1 MWTRLRW
8 RARFSIVASMR
19 IISIAIVCFVLTVAA
34 AGQTAAPRPQSSAR
48 GATTTA
54 ATPAADLATLM
65 RGIFFPN
72 SNLLFDVQQH
82 DPGAPKKP
90 AASTDGGATS
100 TYANVY
106 TGWQV
111 VEGAAAAIDE
121 SVDLI
126 LKTGRVCSN
135 GKPVPVT
142 NADYRSSA
150 QALRVAAR
158 KALVAA
164 KAKNQEQLS
173 DITNDLADACAM
185 CHEKFRDKGPAGSP
199 ARCAS

>member
-1 MWTRLRW
+1 MRHVVL
-8 RARFSIVASMR
+8 AVA
-19 IISIAIVCFVLTVAA
+19 CFALTAA
-34 AGQTAAPRPQSSAR
+34 AAAQAPASRPSPPAR
-48 GATTTA
+48 GATTTTATTTA
-54 ATPAADLATLM
+54 AKPDADLAQLM

-72 SNLLFDVQQH
+72 SNLLFDVQQN
-82 DPGAPKKP
+82 DPGAPKK
-90 AASTDGGATS
+90 AAGASNGNATQ

-150 QALRVAAR
+150 QALRDAAR

-164 KAKNQEQLS
+164 KAKNQEQVS
-173 DITNDLADACAM
+173 DITNDLADACSM

-199 ARCAS
+199 ARCTP

>member
-1 MWTRLRW
+1 MRN
-8 RARFSIVASMR
+8 VA
-19 IISIAIVCFVLTVAA
+19 IAAACFVLTAVA
-34 AGQTAAPRPQSSAR
+34 AGQTPAPRPQTPAR
-48 GATTTA
+48 GATNTA
-54 ATPAADLATLM
+54 AKPDADLATLM

-90 AASTDGGATS
+90 AASDGSATQ

-135 GKPVPVT
+135 GKPAPVT
-142 NADYRSSA
+142 NADYRASA
-150 QALRVAAR
+150 QALRDAAR

-164 KAKNQEQLS
+164 KAKNQEQVS
-173 DITNDLADACAM
+173 DITNDLADACSM
-185 CHEKFRDKGPAGSP
+185 CHEKFRDQGPAGSP
-199 ARCAS
+199 ARCAP

>member
-1 MWTRLRW
+1 MRML
-8 RARFSIVASMR
+8 IV
-19 IISIAIVCFVLTVAA
+19 
-34 AGQTAAPRPQSSAR
+34 
-48 GATTTA
+48 GACGFALTA
-54 ATPAADLATLM
+54 ATLAQTPASRPNSSTAPPATAARAAKPDADLAQLM

-72 SNLLFDVQQH
+72 SNLLFDVQQN

-90 AASTDGGATS
+90 ATASDGNATQ

-126 LKTGRVCSN
+126 LKPGRVCSN

-142 NADYRSSA
+142 RADYIKFA
-150 QALRVAAR
+150 QALRDSAR
-158 KALVAA
+158 KALSAA
-164 KAKNQEQLS
+164 KAKNQEQVS
-173 DITNDLADACAM
+173 DITNDLADACSM
-185 CHEKFRDKGPAGSP
+185 CHEVYRDKGPAGSP
-199 ARCAS
+199 ARCGP